1 MKLTF
6 KARNMEISE
15 ALHDYVDKRL
25 SKFDK
30 LIGAEEALVSMSVIR
45 GRNRIEVTIPFNGV
59 VIRGEEEGYDM
70 YACIDNVTDKLENQ
84 LHKYR
89 TRLIRRSRVAAARE
103 AAATATVPETTNYFE
118 DEPPVRIKSFTTKPM
133 PIDEAVMQMNLLG
146 HNFFVFINDH
156 DQSVNVVY
164 RRKDGD
170 YGLLVPEK

>member
-15 ALHDYVDKRL
+15 ALRDYVDKRL

-30 LIGAEEALVSMSVIR
+30 LIGAEDASVAMSIIR
-45 GRNRIEVTIPFNGV
+45 GRNRIEVTIPYNGV
-59 VIRGEEEGYDM
+59 TIRGEEEGYDM

-103 AAATATVPETTNYFE
+103 AAASVPEISNYIE
-118 DEPPVRIKSFTTKPM
+118 DEPPVRIKSYTTKPM

-146 HNFFVFINDH
+146 HNFFVFINDQ
-156 DQSVNVVY
+156 DQAVNVIY

>member
-15 ALHDYVDKRL
+15 ALRDYVDKRL

-30 LIGAEEALVSMSVIR
+30 LIGAEEALVSMSIIR
-45 GRNRIEVTIPFNGV
+45 GRNRIEVTIPYNGV

-103 AAATATVPETTNYFE
+103 ASATVVPEATNYVE
-118 DEPPVRIKSFTTKPM
+118 DEPPVKIKSFTTKPM
-133 PIDEAVMQMNLLG
+133 PVDEAVMQMNLLG
-146 HNFFVFINDH
+146 HSFFVFINDQ